1 MIWLLTGAYVL
12 LAVLLLS
19 LNIRSSWSWV
29 IKLIA
34 IVVTTLGYAGTFYSL
49 DNLRGYPV
57 SEALP
62 ERFEV
67 EWALVDEPDKVSG
80 EEGSIY
86 LWIRELD
93 DLKQP
98 IGQPRAYR
106 QSFDEAL
113 AERTEEARGMI
124 QDGERVVGYVEIVEA
139 EDTSENASDGETD
152 ARTGNDTER
161 RDFINFRS
169 VGRVDLPAKP
179 TMNSSN

>member
-1 MIWLLTGAYVL
+1 MIWLLTGTYVL

-34 IVVTTLGYAGTFYSL
+34 IIITTLGYAGTFYSL
-49 DNLRGYPV
+49 DHLRGYPV

-62 ERFEV
+62 DRFEM

-98 IGQPRAYR
+98 IGLPRAYR

-124 QDGERVVGYVEIVEA
+124 QDGERGVGYVEIIEI
-139 EDTSENASDGETD
+139 EDDSDTVGEGETGLR
-152 ARTGNDTER
+152 ASNDSER

-179 TMNSSN
+179 AINSSN